1 MLQKMMMQ
9 TTVVLIILLV
19 SLSCSGQAA
28 ESWVSDPKSGAKIG
42 FIHEFYTITAGSWSG
57 PVAEGKAEGK
67 GILSLT
73 LLGLDN
79 KQYVG
84 QAEGDM
90 MAGLFNGRVT
100 MKFTDGDTFDGMF
113 VNGII
118 EGNGTYYFADRNRIY
133 SGEYKNNLPEGYGV
147 YKEAS
152 GKVLYEG
159 QWIDGN
165 PATRPMLDKV
175 LGIPWGATEEEV
187 KKTILARPRTSLR
200 GTAKVNAHI
209 TEHQYWGPFNDI
221 DQWILFRFYDGK
233 MYLAGMVQQ
242 FADNKLDLLM
252 ERYDMARKGLMERY
266 GPADIEKGKYIDA
279 KLAWAW
285 SGKYAAVLSAER
297 MATTTPPSFI
307 LRLAYFEGKT
317 YYKAESGTAS
327 SGHSEY

>member
-1 MLQKMMMQ
+1 MLRKAILR
-9 TTVVLIILLV
+9 TAAVLIILLV
-19 SLSCSGQAA
+19 NLSGAGQAA
-28 ESWVSDPKSGAKIG
+28 ESWVSDPKTGAKIG
-42 FIHEFYTITAGSWSG
+42 FIHEFYSITAGNWSG
-57 PVAEGKAEGK
+57 LVVDGKAEGK
-67 GILSLT
+67 GTLSLT

-90 MAGLFNGRVT
+90 TAGLFNGHVT
-100 MKFTDGDTFDGMF
+100 MKFTDGDTFDGTF
-113 VNGII
+113 VNGFI
-118 EGNGTYYFADRNRIY
+118 EGKGTYYFADRNRIY
-133 SGEYKNNLPEGYGV
+133 SGEYKNNMPEGYGV

-152 GKVLYEG
+152 GKVVYEG

-187 KKTILARPRTSLR
+187 KKAILARPRTSLR

-209 TEHQYWGPFNDI
+209 TEHQYWGPFNEI

-317 YYKAESGTAS
+317 YYKAEAGTAS